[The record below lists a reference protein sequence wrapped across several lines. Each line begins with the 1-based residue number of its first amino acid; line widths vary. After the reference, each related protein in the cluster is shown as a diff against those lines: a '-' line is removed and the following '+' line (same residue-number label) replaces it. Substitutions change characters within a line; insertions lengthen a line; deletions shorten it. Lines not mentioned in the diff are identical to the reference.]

1 MKNDKNF
8 SCVTFPPQLFQLI
21 SYRKSDITRENT
33 RVLQNHDLLVLQEIR
48 LVLLLISSSFSVD
61 YSSLMVFVIGLV
73 GGICSGKS
81 TICKFL
87 QQQEAVQ
94 PIYIINA
101 DQLGHQAY
109 NIGTSAYYQ
118 IIATFGEDIINAETK
133 EIDRPKLGGIVFK
146 DKNEMQKLTDIV
158 WPEIRRFIEVQL
170 QQFEEQERKQ
180 NTSITIVLEAAV
192 LVEAKWFDLCHR
204 IWLVVAREDDVI
216 PRLLQRNPTLTIE
229 QATQRVQ
236 SQLTNLEEKKALAHR
251 IIENNS
257 DMTLEGLSMTVS
269 QILQEETQRRAT

>member
-1 MKNDKNF
+1 
-8 SCVTFPPQLFQLI
+8 
-21 SYRKSDITRENT
+21 
-33 RVLQNHDLLVLQEIR
+33 
-48 LVLLLISSSFSVD
+48 
-61 YSSLMVFVIGLV
+61 MVFVIGLV

-94 PIYIINA
+94 PIFIINA

-109 NIGTSAYYQ
+109 NIGTTAYHQ

-146 DKNEMQKLTDIV
+146 DKNEMKKLTDIV

-257 DMTLEGLSMTVS
+257 DMTLEGLSTTVS
-269 QILQEETQRRAT
+269 QILQEETQQRAT